1 MSKSEYSIVIPCHNE
16 QDTIRRTVTNLVEAV
31 SSIPNVDFV
40 LVDNLSSDA
49 TWEQL
54 QSLELEFKNVSIH
67 KSEPRA
73 GFGVA
78 IRSGVASS
86 TGSHIVFVMADGSE
100 HPNDVAKFIVTSM
113 KSPEACVFGDRFA
126 SRGLISGYPTFKRF
140 LNRLVNGGL
149 GLVFGT
155 DSPDLT
161 NGFKLYPRDVIANIN
176 PKSDDFS
183 ITLELSLGAICA
195 GIRVI
200 TIPTSWRGREAG
212 QSSFSLIAMALPY
225 LSVITKNLWNR
236 PHGREKTNFDKRW
249 R

>member
-1 MSKSEYSIVIPCHNE
+1 MSESEYSVVIPCHNE
-16 QDTIRRTVTNLVEAV
+16 QDTIRSTVTGLIEAV
-31 SSIPNVDFV
+31 SSTPNINFV

-54 QSLELEFKNVSIH
+54 QSLEREFKNVSIH
-67 KSEPRA
+67 RSEPRA

-86 TGSHIVFVMADGSE
+86 TGTHIVFVMADGSE
-100 HPNDVAKFIVTSM
+100 HPDDVAKFIVTS
-113 KSPEACVFGDRFA
+113 KKTPDACVFGNRFA
-126 SRGLISGYPTFKRF
+126 SPGLITGYPPFKRF

-149 GLVFGT
+149 GLVFRT

-161 NGFKLYPRDVIANIN
+161 NGFKLYPREVIASIN

-200 TIPTSWRGREAG
+200 TIPTFWRGREAG
-212 QSSFSLIAMALPY
+212 KSSFSLIAMALPY
-225 LSVITKNLWNR
+225 LSVIAKHLGNR
-236 PHGREKTNFDKRW
+236 SRGRD
-249 R
+249 

>member
-1 MSKSEYSIVIPCHNE
+1 MSEPKYSIVIPCHNE
-16 QDTIRRTVTNLVEAV
+16 QDTIRGTVTDLIEAV
-31 SSIPNVDFV
+31 SSIPNINFV

-54 QSLELEFKNVSIH
+54 QSLEREFKNVSIH
-67 KSEPRA
+67 RSEPRA

-86 TGSHIVFVMADGSE
+86 TGTHIVFVMADGSE
-100 HPNDVAKFIVTSM
+100 HPDDVAKFIVTS
-113 KSPEACVFGDRFA
+113 KKTPDACVFGNRFA
-126 SRGLISGYPTFKRF
+126 SPGLITGYPPFKRL

-149 GLVFGT
+149 GLFFRT

-161 NGFKLYPRDVIANIN
+161 NGFKLYPREVIARIN

-200 TIPTSWRGREAG
+200 TIPTFWRGREAG
-212 QSSFSLIAMALPY
+212 KSSFSLIAMALPY
-225 LSVITKNLWNR
+225 LSVIAKYLGNR
-236 PHGREKTNFDKRW
+236 SRGRD
-249 R
+249 

>member
-1 MSKSEYSIVIPCHNE
+1 MSESEYSVVIPCHNE
-16 QDTIRRTVTNLVEAV
+16 QDTIRSTVTGLIEAV
-31 SSIPNVDFV
+31 SSIPNINFV
-40 LVDNLSSDA
+40 LVDNLSSDS
-49 TWEQL
+49 TWEKL
-54 QSLELEFKNVSIH
+54 QSLEREFKNVSIH
-67 KSEPRA
+67 RSEPRA

-86 TGSHIVFVMADGSE
+86 TGTHIVFVMADGSE
-100 HPNDVAKFIVTSM
+100 HPADVAEFILAS
-113 KSPEACVFGDRFA
+113 KQNPDACVFGNRFA
-126 SRGLISGYPTFKRF
+126 SPGLISGYPTFKRF

-149 GLVFGT
+149 GLVFRT

-200 TIPTSWRGREAG
+200 TIPTFWRGREAG
-212 QSSFSLIAMALPY
+212 KSSFSLIAMALPY
-225 LSVITKNLWNR
+225 LSVIAKYLGNR
-236 PHGREKTNFDKRW
+236 SRGRD
-249 R
+249 

>member
-1 MSKSEYSIVIPCHNE
+1 MSESEYSIVIPCHNE
-16 QDTIRRTVTNLVEAV
+16 QDTIRSTVTGLIEAV
-31 SSIPNVDFV
+31 SSIPNINFV

-49 TWEQL
+49 TWEKL
-54 QSLELEFKNVSIH
+54 QSLEREFKKVSIH

-86 TGSHIVFVMADGSE
+86 TGTHIVFVMADGSE
-100 HPNDVAKFIVTSM
+100 HPSDVAKFIETSK
-113 KSPEACVFGDRFA
+113 KSPDACVFGNRFA
-126 SRGLISGYPTFKRF
+126 SPGLITGYPPFKRF

-149 GLVFGT
+149 GLVFRT

-200 TIPTSWRGREAG
+200 TIPTFWRGREAG
-212 QSSFSLIAMALPY
+212 KSSFSLIAMALPY
-225 LSVITKNLWNR
+225 LSVIAKYLGNHSR
-236 PHGREKTNFDKRW
+236 GRD
-249 R
+249 

>member
-1 MSKSEYSIVIPCHNE
+1 MSESKYSIVIPCHNE
-16 QDTIRRTVTNLVEAV
+16 QDTIRSTVTQLIEAV
-31 SSIPNVDFV
+31 SSIPNINFV

-67 KSEPRA
+67 RSEPRA

-100 HPNDVAKFIVTSM
+100 QPNDVAKFIMTSM
-113 KSPEACVFGDRFA
+113 KAPEACVFGDRFA
-126 SRGLISGYPTFKRF
+126 SPGLISGYPPFKRF

-149 GLVFGT
+149 GLVFRT

-161 NGFKLYPRDVIANIN
+161 NAFKLYPREVITRIN

-200 TIPTSWRGREAG
+200 TIPTFWRGREAG
-212 QSSFSLIAMALPY
+212 KSSFSLIAMALPY
-225 LSVITKNLWNR
+225 LSVIAKYLGNGSR
-236 PHGREKTNFDKRW
+236 ARD
-249 R
+249 